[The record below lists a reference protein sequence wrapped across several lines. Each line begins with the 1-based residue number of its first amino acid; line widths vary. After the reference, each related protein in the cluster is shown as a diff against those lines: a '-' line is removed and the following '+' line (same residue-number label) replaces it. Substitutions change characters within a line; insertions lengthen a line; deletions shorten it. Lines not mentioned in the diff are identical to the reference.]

1 MNCKQILLQILDRLF
16 SPNLEWNILGIDFKI
31 TGKPAV
37 ILNITKSLSAINI
50 FIFCLRQKT
59 SAMIVL
65 LAIFLYLGSWFC
77 IKEASSQN
85 IQTISSTQATT
96 SSQEKR
102 ITKSLKINGKI
113 FTKKFMQAC

>member
-1 MNCKQILLQILDRLF
+1 MNYKQILLQILDRLF

-50 FIFCLRQKT
+50 FIFCLSQKT
-59 SAMIVL
+59 SAMMVL

-77 IKEASSQN
+77 IKEASSAQN
-85 IQTISSTQATT
+85 IQTYLSTQTAT
-96 SSQEKR
+96 SFQEKKNK
-102 ITKSLKINGKI
+102 ILKN
-113 FTKKFMQAC
+113 